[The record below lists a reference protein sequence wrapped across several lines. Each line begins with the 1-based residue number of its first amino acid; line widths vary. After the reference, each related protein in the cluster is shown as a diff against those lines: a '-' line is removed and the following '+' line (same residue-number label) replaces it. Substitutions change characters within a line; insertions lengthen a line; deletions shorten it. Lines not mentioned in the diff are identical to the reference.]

1 MQKYSLVT
9 QHKFLNLLKLTK
21 ILNMKKHILI
31 LLAIIGMINM
41 RAVAQELT
49 KAYLKY
55 EITDVQTESADDPN
69 SEMIV
74 NAVKGTITKVYFD
87 GPKSLT
93 KISAM
98 GGMVTTKIVTDK
110 DGNAEMYMDAM
121 GQKILTKM
129 PKAEMDKMKKED
141 SPKME
146 YVHFKDKTKEILG
159 YKAHLVKVKASGK
172 GSENMGDMEFWV
184 TDQIK
189 TSAIV
194 AQGVDNADLGGFPLE
209 FKIGVPGQF
218 TMTSKLTELKKE
230 FDNSVFEFDKKGYKE
245 KSLED
250 LKNMGMGGF

>member
-1 MQKYSLVT
+1 
-9 QHKFLNLLKLTK
+9 
-21 ILNMKKHILI
+21 MKKHILI
-31 LLAIIGMINM
+31 LLALMGMVNM
-41 RAVAQELT
+41 RAMAQELT
-49 KAYLKY
+49 KAYMKY
-55 EITDVQTESADDPN
+55 EITDVKTESADDPN

-74 NAVKGTITKVYFD
+74 NALKGTITKIYFD

-98 GGMVTTKIVTDK
+98 GGMVNTKIVTDK

-129 PKAEMDKMKKED
+129 PKADMDKMKNED

-146 YVHFKDKTKEILG
+146 YVHFKDKTKEIMG
-159 YKAHLVKVKASGK
+159 YKTHLVKAKASGN
-172 GSENMGDMEFWV
+172 ENDNSGDMEFWV

-189 TSAIV
+189 TSAV
-194 AQGVDNADLGGFPLE
+194 VSQGVDNAELGGFPLE

-218 TMTSKLTELKKE
+218 SMTSKLTELKKE

-250 LKNMGMGGF
+250 LKNMGGMGF